1 MLEFSA
7 RGAGHIAALAAAV
20 PPRIGV
26 VLNVGS
32 AHLGEFG
39 SVEAIARAKGE
50 LVEALPA
57 DGVAVLNADDPRV
70 AAMAARTVRRG
81 ASRSART
88 PTCAPKT
95 SPSTPVAPGSAWSR
109 PTGSAPVALRLVGAH
124 HVGNALAAAAVAG
137 ELGGAPEAV
146 AAALSAAAP
155 ASRWR
160 MEVTDRADGV
170 TVVNDAYNANP
181 DSMAAALRALAA
193 LGGRQAHLGRARADA
208 GAGRRESAT
217 AHEGVARLA
226 KELGVDELV
235 TVDSP
240 EYGAGRP
247 VADVAQATALLPGR
261 AGAGRRRARE
271 GLTRR
276 RARPG
281 RRRPPGGRRMR
292 GIFIAAGVA
301 LAISIL
307 LTPYLIRFFARQ
319 GFGQEIRAEGPQSHQ
334 AKRGTPTMGG
344 VAIMIAIWLG
354 YLLSHMVTGEQI
366 SPSAMLV
373 LFLTTALGVVGFL
386 DDFIKLRRARN
397 LGLNKTSKIVGQVL
411 TATVF
416 GILAL
421 RFGNADGL
429 TPGSDS
435 LSFVRDIAV
444 LSFGLV
450 GFVLLAN
457 LIIAA
462 WSNAVNL
469 TDGLDGLAAGTAAM
483 VLGTY
488 VIICFWQFRNNCALA
503 SAAGCYQVRDPLDVG
518 VLAAAAMGACIGFLW
533 WNAAPARIFMGD
545 TGSLAL
551 GGLVAGLSIVTRTEL
566 LLVVIGGVFVVE
578 ALSVAMQILVFRT
591 TRRRVFRMAP
601 FHHHFEL
608 AGWAETTVII
618 RFWLLAAMCAALGLG
633 LFYSEWLT
641 ASAGG

>member
-1 MLEFSA
+1 
-7 RGAGHIAALAAAV
+7 
-20 PPRIGV
+20 
-26 VLNVGS
+26 
-32 AHLGEFG
+32 
-39 SVEAIARAKGE
+39 
-50 LVEALPA
+50 
-57 DGVAVLNADDPRV
+57 
-70 AAMAARTVRRG
+70 
-81 ASRSART
+81 
-88 PTCAPKT
+88 
-95 SPSTPVAPGSAWSR
+95 
-109 PTGSAPVALRLVGAH
+109 
-124 HVGNALAAAAVAG
+124 
-137 ELGGAPEAV
+137 
-146 AAALSAAAP
+146 
-155 ASRWR
+155 
-160 MEVTDRADGV
+160 
-170 TVVNDAYNANP
+170 
-181 DSMAAALRALAA
+181 
-193 LGGRQAHLGRARADA
+193 
-208 GAGRRESAT
+208 
-217 AHEGVARLA
+217 
-226 KELGVDELV
+226 
-235 TVDSP
+235 
-240 EYGAGRP
+240 
-247 VADVAQATALLPGR
+247 
-261 AGAGRRRARE
+261 
-271 GLTRR
+271 
-276 RARPG
+276 
-281 RRRPPGGRRMR
+281 
-292 GIFIAAGVA
+292 
-301 LAISIL
+301 
-307 LTPYLIRFFARQ
+307 
-319 GFGQEIRAEGPQSHQ
+319 
-334 AKRGTPTMGG
+334 MGG
-344 VAIMIAIWLG
+344 VAIMNAIWLG